1 MKLDE
6 FISKHGISMTTRR
19 ADSNPSMVDSRDM
32 NHYRVTI
39 KAGRSR
45 MTIPFSQ
52 GYGIKHDPE
61 LGNVLDCLASDASG
75 FENSRSFEDWAG
87 DYGYDTDSRK
97 AERTFMAVG
106 KQSAKLKALLGEDAY
121 SELLWNTERE

>member
-1 MKLDE
+1 
-6 FISKHGISMTTRR
+6 
-19 ADSNPSMVDSRDM
+19 M

-39 KAGRSR
+39 KAAKSR

-52 GYGIKHDPE
+52 GYGIKHEPE
-61 LGNVLDCLASDASG
+61 LSSVLDCLASDASG